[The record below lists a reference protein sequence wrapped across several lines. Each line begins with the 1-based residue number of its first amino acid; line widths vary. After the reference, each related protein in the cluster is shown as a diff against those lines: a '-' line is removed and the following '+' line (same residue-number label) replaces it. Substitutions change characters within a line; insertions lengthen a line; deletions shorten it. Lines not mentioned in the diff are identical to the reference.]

1 MTDIESNKRP
11 LVEELE
17 EPPTKKTKVDPTE
30 DEQPEL
36 EGTTE
41 KPDSITPP
49 PADDALPTEE
59 VATEE
64 DYEED
69 YESSEPIDEDDEE
82 FDVGEVESEDDDD

>member
-1 MTDIESNKRP
+1 MTDVESNKRP

-17 EPPTKKTKVDPTE
+17 EPPSKKTKVDPTE

-36 EGTTE
+36 EDTAE
-41 KPDSITPP
+41 VPNSIPP
-49 PADDALPTEE
+49 PAADDALPTEE